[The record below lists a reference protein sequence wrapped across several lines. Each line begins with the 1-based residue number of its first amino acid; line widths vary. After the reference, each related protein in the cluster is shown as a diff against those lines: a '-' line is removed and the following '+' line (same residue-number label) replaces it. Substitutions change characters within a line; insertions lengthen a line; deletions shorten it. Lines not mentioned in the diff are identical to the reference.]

1 MRRVSLVDEE
11 SRRRFRAF
19 IDERVPELK
28 GAADDD
34 TPELLDYRRWF
45 DYRLRMRTQSSE
57 GVELERKLRVLGS
70 GGEQG
75 VPNYLLVLAL
85 AKLMFDN
92 AEARLRP
99 LLFDEAFYGIDAGR
113 RDQLL
118 RFATQL
124 GLQLFVA
131 SPDQDG
137 VTPAV
142 RYATTL
148 FVVKDRQGDGTW
160 LRITTGTSPA
170 KRSQHSSI
178 DRPTSRPP
186 PTPSAS
192 SPPSR
197 SKSPSALGQGQQLLV
212 DYRLIA
218 NAFAF
223 GLGLGPR
230 EYGGVEPD

>member
-1 MRRVSLVDEE
+1 MSLVDEE

-34 TPELLDYRRWF
+34 TPEPLDYRRWF
-45 DYRLRMRTQSSE
+45 DYRPRMRTQSSE

-92 AEARLRP
+92 AKARLRP

-118 RFATQL
+118 
-124 GLQLFVA
+124 G
-131 SPDQDG
+131 SP
-137 VTPAV
+137 
-142 RYATTL
+142 
-148 FVVKDRQGDGTW
+148 
-160 LRITTGTSPA
+160 
-170 KRSQHSSI
+170 RS
-178 DRPTSRPP
+178 
-186 PTPSAS
+186 SAS
-192 SPPSR
+192 SCSSPHPTRTESRPRCATPPLSSS
-197 SKSPSALGQGQQLLV
+197 SKIGRATCT
-212 DYRLIA
+212 
-218 NAFAF
+218 
-223 GLGLGPR
+223 
-230 EYGGVEPD
+230 